1 MRGRDEASSSSIA
14 TRRHARIP
22 EHTERND
29 SSGESK
35 ASSLDTQCPPGQS
48 MADDHRSRLCRSRT
62 CARLLAYAALI
73 LLVTCHTSTR
83 AAIAFWSLES
93 LDRTPVSRVPRAEQG
108 ARRSCTRCLCF
119 TSVYVPATLQ
129 RWTVVD
135 DAMGTLQCCGF
146 MQTESSKSIEEHTF
160 SPLLFCATGQ
170 RSFRLCTA
178 WCTDIF
184 QKHFELRRLRGLR

>member
-1 MRGRDEASSSSIA
+1 MPTWAEHGRRSSFEALPFAYLRSTASVCGAHLAGDLPRQHPRS
-14 TRRHARIP
+14 
-22 EHTERND
+22 D
-29 SSGESK
+29 SV
-35 ASSLDTQCPPGQS
+35 
-48 MADDHRSRLCRSRT
+48 
-62 CARLLAYAALI
+62 
-73 LLVTCHTSTR
+73 LVTRVTR
-83 AAIAFWSLES
+83 SNPRLAFACG
-93 LDRTPVSRVPRAEQG
+93 RAVRPYDG
-108 ARRSCTRCLCF
+108 ALCF
-119 TSVYVPATLQ
+119 TSVFVPATLQ